1 MLSSKNESKQDARFA
16 GKLDVLTERVDS
28 LASTLSTTASSM
40 AKKDG
45 EIAAIRRELEARDQ
59 TLNAL
64 VAHVREQQQAP
75 TADAPMDAS
84 DLRALRNAVAALTKE
99 SAEGAANVARVEQ
112 LVSAV
117 RSLSQRVDELTS
129 KTAETP
135 VGPDPAT
142 GQRLDGV
149 ERELAAAR
157 ASVERLSAERD
168 RSSEELLAT
177 LGTLRTQ
184 VEALDGLRAGGVTE
198 EKLDGRIAE
207 TDASIRTL
215 SQRLDALA
223 ETDAPIRELGERL
236 DGLAA
241 TVESAVGGLAEKEG
255 ELAALQQHFTESS
268 TRIESV
274 VADIRETLHALPEP
288 SSASLDDLA
297 ARLERVETA
306 TRKTTE
312 VSGRTASELSDR
324 IDAIDERVATVAQEV
339 SRAKTLWPVALRSL
353 EARLEDAVHAHSTD
367 SDSGPQPTVDGEP
380 ADDLLAGLRD
390 SLNAMESVAA
400 EMAKAS
406 EALAAPETEAGT
418 EVDLDDRAAEE
429 PTVMEPL
436 PDEPYGTEEPPTA
449 AAAGASVVPLR
460 ATEP

>member
-1 MLSSKNESKQDARFA
+1 
-16 GKLDVLTERVDS
+16 
-28 LASTLSTTASSM
+28 M

-45 EIAAIRRELEARDQ
+45 EIAALRRELEARDQ

-64 VAHVREQQQAP
+64 VAHAREQQRAP
-75 TADAPMDAS
+75 AADAPMDAS

-99 SAEGAANVARVEQ
+99 SAGGAANVARVEQ
-112 LVSAV
+112 LVAAV
-117 RSLSQRVDELTS
+117 HSLSQRVDELTS
-129 KTAETP
+129 QAAATP
-135 VGPDPAT
+135 VVPDPAT
-142 GQRLDGV
+142 LQRVDGV
-149 ERELAAAR
+149 ERELASTR
-157 ASVERLSAERD
+157 ASIERLSAERD

-198 EKLDGRIAE
+198 EELDGRIAE
-207 TDASIRTL
+207 MDASIQTL

-223 ETDAPIRELGERL
+223 ETHVSIRDLGERL
-236 DGLAA
+236 DTLAA
-241 TVESAVGGLAEKEG
+241 TVESAVGGLGDKES

-324 IDAIDERVATVAQEV
+324 IGAIDERLATVAQEV

-353 EARLEDAVHAHSTD
+353 EARLEDAVQTRSSEDHL
-367 SDSGPQPTVDGEP
+367 PRQPTLDGEP

-406 EALAAPETEAGT
+406 EALATPDVEAGT
-418 EVDLDDRAAEE
+418 EVDLDDRTVDE
-429 PTVMEPL
+429 PTVAETPA
-436 PDEPYGTEEPPTA
+436 DEPYRLEEPPA
-449 AAAGASVVPLR
+449 AAAVGASVVPLR

>member
-28 LASTLSTTASSM
+28 LATTLATTASAM

-45 EIAAIRRELEARDQ
+45 EIAALRRDLEARDQ

-64 VAHVREQQQAP
+64 VTHAREQQKAP
-75 TADAPMDAS
+75 AADAPMDVS
-84 DLRALRNAVAALTKE
+84 DLRALRNAVASLTKE
-99 SAEGAANVARVEQ
+99 HADGAANGARVEQ
-112 LVSAV
+112 LVSSVHA
-117 RSLSQRVDELTS
+117 LSQRVDELAS
-129 KTAETP
+129 KTPEAP

-142 GQRLDGV
+142 MERIDGL
-149 ERELAAAR
+149 EQELASTRAR
-157 ASVERLSAERD
+157 VERLSAERD

-177 LGTLRTQ
+177 LGALRTQ
-184 VEALDGLRAGGVTE
+184 VGALDGLRASGVTE
-198 EKLDGRIAE
+198 EQVDGRIAE
-207 TDASIRTL
+207 TDAAIQSLT
-215 SQRLDALA
+215 
-223 ETDAPIRELGERL
+223 ERL
-236 DGLAA
+236 DTLAA
-241 TVESAVGGLAEKEG
+241 TVESAVSGLGEKES
-255 ELAALQQHFTESS
+255 ELAALQQHFSESS

-288 SSASLDDLA
+288 STASLDDVA

-324 IDAIDERVATVAQEV
+324 IDTIDERVATVAQEV

-353 EARLEDAVHAHSTD
+353 EARLEDAVQMRAAD
-367 SDSGPQPTVDGEP
+367 DDDAPQPPADGEP
-380 ADDLLAGLRD
+380 TNDLLAGLRD
-390 SLNAMESVAA
+390 SLTAMESVAA

-406 EALAAPETEAGT
+406 EALAPDDEVADAEAEAEAEAESDADGAT
-418 EVDLDDRAAEE
+418 DVEASVEE
-429 PTVMEPL
+429 PREL
-436 PDEPYGTEEPPTA
+436 EEPPAAA
-449 AAAGASVVPLR
+449 AAAGASIVPLR